1 MAVERRDFAV
11 PFEDPDRGRL
21 EFARG
26 VSRVTIGVDAGMRD
40 LARGRFDGPPPVVAA
55 DNGRIAI
62 KYPRVSPVDWLRS
75 NRRATHIALNPAVH
89 WELVFGSGVSKLRA
103 DLSELSLELFEI
115 RSGAS
120 DLEVILPPPQGAVRI
135 RVGGGASKITL
146 LYPAGAAVAVSVGGG
161 VSKLAFG
168 DQRFGAIGGR
178 TRLETLGTREAA
190 DRYEIEIGGGASR
203 LTIAERAAVTESS
216 QVPNQV

>member
-1 MAVERRDFAV
+1 MPQQEDFVVQRGAAN
-11 PFEDPDRGRL
+11 RGRL

-26 VSRVTIGVDAGMRD
+26 VSRVTIAVDHAMGE
-40 LARGRFDGPPPVVAA
+40 LARGRFQGPVPAVAA
-55 DNGRIAI
+55 VDGRITI
-62 KYPRVSPVDWLRS
+62 DYRSSPADWFRP
-75 NRRATHIALNPAVH
+75 NRRAAHVALSPVVP

-103 DLSELSLELFEI
+103 DLSGLELEVFEI

-120 DLEVILPPPQGAVRI
+120 DLEAILPAPKSVVRLRI
-135 RVGGGASKITL
+135 GGGASKVTL
-146 LYPAGAAVAVSVGGG
+146 LYPTGAAVAVAVGAG

-178 TRLETLGTREAA
+178 TRLETPGAREAV

-203 LTIAERAAVTESS
+203 LTIAERAPVTESAPVLH
-216 QVPNQV
+216 QT